1 MTKLEI
7 FEIIKRNLV
16 EILPELAAID
26 IDATKSMKELGANSI
41 DRVDV
46 VLQSME
52 ALSVT
57 FPLNELGG
65 IENIQGL
72 VDYLEAKV
80 RERR

>member
-16 EILPELAAID
+16 EIMPELASVD
-26 IDATKSMKELGANSI
+26 IDPTKSMKDLGANSI

-52 ALSVT
+52 ALSVI

-72 VDYLEAKV
+72 VDFLEMKV
-80 RERR
+80 LEER